1 MPIVRNVFGGVL
13 TVNLPSRT
21 LHLLPDET
29 ATITNDELKA
39 ISNLIE
45 ARYLA
50 VIETAAITETVSKK
64 EKGGSQ

>member
-1 MPIVRNVFGGVL
+1 LPIIRNVFGGTL
-13 TVNLPSRT
+13 TVNLSTRT

-29 ATITNDELKA
+29 VDITNDELKA
-39 ISNLIE
+39 ISNLIN

-50 VIETAAITETVSKK
+50 VVETTKSEK

>member
-1 MPIVRNVFGGVL
+1 MPIIRNVFGGTL
-13 TVNLPSRT
+13 TVNLSTRT

-29 ATITNDELKA
+29 VDITNDELKA
-39 ISNLIE
+39 ISNLIN

-50 VIETAAITETVSKK
+50 VVETTKSEK